1 MGVQEMPSYSL
12 AVNPQPSPIGKP
24 DRIDSLDALR
34 GIALLGIL
42 LVNIFSFAQPH
53 YSSPNAYGDLH
64 GANFAVWLFSHTFA
78 YLKFLSIFS
87 MLFGAGV
94 YLFTSRIEGAG
105 RQSGWLHYRRM
116 LVLIMFGLLHA
127 YFLWFG
133 DILVHYGICGLL
145 LYPFRQCPPRRL
157 ILIGTVILLI
167 PILAGVFYISTMGP
181 NDFQEFEKDLHPTP
195 SAVASDLATFR
206 GGWLGQLSTRANEAL
221 EFETTVFGWEY
232 FWRELGLMLI
242 GMALFKLGVFSAA
255 LTRAVYLRMI
265 IAAILFGIPLTWYGV
280 YANYKVGW
288 QSMSIYFRGE
298 FVDYVASLFVAFG
311 WVGAIMLACK
321 SPALRLLTY
330 PLKAVGRAAFSNYIL
345 QTLIC
350 TTLFYGH
357 GFGLYGHISR
367 VGQFGIVLV
376 IWALQLIVS
385 TLWFRFFRMGPL
397 ESLWRSLTYW
407 KPQPLRVKTFSTRIS
422 RMKPEPAE
430 ASHLAIT
437 VRAVV

>member
-1 MGVQEMPSYSL
+1 MRKNVQMGVQEMPSYSH

-34 GIALLGIL
+34 GVALLGIL

-53 YSSPNAYGDLH
+53 YSSPNAYGDLR

-157 ILIGTVILLI
+157 ILIGTVILLV

-181 NDFQEFEKDLHPTP
+181 NDFREFEKDLHPTP
-195 SAVASDLATFR
+195 NAVASDLATFR
-206 GGWLGQLSTRANEAL
+206 GGWLGQLSTRANEAF

-311 WVGAIMLACK
+311 WVGAIMLACRM
-321 SPALRLLTY
+321 PALRLLTY

-350 TTLFYGH
+350 STLFYGH

-407 KPQPLRVKTFSTRIS
+407 KPQPLRQRDGVSTFNWQT
-422 RMKPEPAE
+422 A
-430 ASHLAIT
+430 
-437 VRAVV
+437 

>member
-1 MGVQEMPSYSL
+1 MRKWGCKKMPSHSL

-64 GANFAVWLFSHTFA
+64 GVNFAVWLFSHTFA

-94 YLFTSRIEGAG
+94 YLFTSRIEGVG

-167 PILAGVFYISTMGP
+167 PILAGVFYIRTMGP

-206 GGWLGQLSTRANEAL
+206 GGWLGQLSTRANEAF

-298 FVDYVASLFVAFG
+298 LVDYVASLFVAFG
-311 WVGAIMLACK
+311 WVGAIMLASK

-376 IWALQLIVS
+376 IWALQLIAS
-385 TLWFRFFRMGPL
+385 TLWFRFFRMGPI

-407 KPQPLRVKTFSTRIS
+407 KPQPLGQRDGVSTFRWQT
-422 RMKPEPAE
+422 A
-430 ASHLAIT
+430 
-437 VRAVV
+437 

>member
-1 MGVQEMPSYSL
+1 MPSYSL
-12 AVNPQPSPIGKP
+12 AVNPQPSPVGKP

-34 GIALLGIL
+34 GVALLGIL

-311 WVGAIMLACK
+311 WVGAIMLASK

-397 ESLWRSLTYW
+397 ESVWRSLTYW
-407 KPQPLRVKTFSTRIS
+407 KPQPLRQRDGVSTFRWQT
-422 RMKPEPAE
+422 A
-430 ASHLAIT
+430 
-437 VRAVV
+437 

>member
-53 YSSPNAYGDLH
+53 YSSPNVYGDLH

>member
-1 MGVQEMPSYSL
+1 VPDLKLCSTMRKWGCKKMPSHSL

-64 GANFAVWLFSHTFA
+64 GVNFAVWLFSHTFA

-94 YLFTSRIEGAG
+94 YLFTSRIEGVG

-116 LVLIMFGLLHA
+116 LVLIMFGLLHG

-167 PILAGVFYISTMGP
+167 PILAGVFYIRTMGP

-206 GGWLGQLSTRANEAL
+206 GGWLGQLSTRANEAF

-298 FVDYVASLFVAFG
+298 LVDYVASLFVAFG
-311 WVGAIMLACK
+311 WVGAIMLASK

-376 IWALQLIVS
+376 IWALQLIAS
-385 TLWFRFFRMGPL
+385 TLWFRFFRMGPI

-407 KPQPLRVKTFSTRIS
+407 KPQPLGQRDGVSTFRWQT
-422 RMKPEPAE
+422 A
-430 ASHLAIT
+430 
-437 VRAVV
+437 

>member
-1 MGVQEMPSYSL
+1 MPSYSL
-12 AVNPQPSPIGKP
+12 AVNPHPSPIGNT

-34 GIALLGIL
+34 GVALLGIL

-53 YSSPNAYGDLH
+53 YSSPKAYGDLH

-105 RQSGWLHYRRM
+105 RQSRWLHYRRM

-145 LYPFRQCPPRRL
+145 LYPLRQCPPRRL

-167 PILAGVFYISTMGP
+167 PILAGVFYIGTMGP
-181 NDFQEFEKDLHPTP
+181 NDFREFEKDLHPTP

-206 GGWLGQLSTRANEAL
+206 GGWLGQLSTRANEAF

-265 IAAILFGIPLTWYGV
+265 IAAIVFGIPLTWHGV

-321 SPALRLLTY
+321 TPALRLLTY

-407 KPQPLRVKTFSTRIS
+407 ELQPVRQRDGVSTFHWQT
-422 RMKPEPAE
+422 A
-430 ASHLAIT
+430 
-437 VRAVV
+437 

>member
-1 MGVQEMPSYSL
+1 MPSYSF
-12 AVNPQPSPIGKP
+12 AVSPQPSPVGTP
-24 DRIDSLDALR
+24 DRIDSLDTLR
-34 GIALLGIL
+34 GVALLGIL
-42 LVNIFSFAQPH
+42 LVNIFTFAQPH
-53 YSSPNAYGDLH
+53 YNSPNAYGDLH

-105 RQSGWLHYRRM
+105 KQSGLLHYRRM
-116 LVLIMFGLLHA
+116 LVLIVFGLLHA

-145 LYPFRQCPPRRL
+145 LYPFRKLSPRRL
-157 ILIGTVILLI
+157 VLIGTGILLI

-181 NDFQEFEKDLHPTP
+181 KDFREFENDLHPT
-195 SAVASDLATFR
+195 STAVASDLAIFR
-206 GGWLGQLSTRANEAL
+206 GGWVGQLSTRASEAF
-221 EFETTVFGWEY
+221 EFETTAFGWEY

-242 GMALFKLGVFSAA
+242 GMALFKLGVFSAV
-255 LTRAVYLRMI
+255 LPRRLYLRMI
-265 IAAILFGIPLTWYGV
+265 KAAILVGIPLTLLGV
-280 YANYKVGW
+280 YGNYKVGW
-288 QSMSIYFRGE
+288 QSITVYFRGE
-298 FVDYVASLFVAFG
+298 FVDYVASLFLAFG
-311 WVGAIMLACK
+311 WVGTVMLACK
-321 SPALRLLTY
+321 SSVTKKFTS

-367 VGQFGIVLV
+367 AGQFAIVLA
-376 IWALQLIVS
+376 IWAVQLIAS
-385 TLWFRFFRMGPL
+385 TSWFRFFRMGPL

-407 KPQPLRVKTFSTRIS
+407 RPQPLRQRRGVSTFRWQN
-422 RMKPEPAE
+422 A
-430 ASHLAIT
+430 
-437 VRAVV
+437 

>member
-1 MGVQEMPSYSL
+1 VPDLKLCSTMRKWGCKKMPSHSL

-64 GANFAVWLFSHTFA
+64 GVNFAVWLFSHTFA

-94 YLFTSRIEGAG
+94 YLFTSRIEGVG

-167 PILAGVFYISTMGP
+167 PILAGVFYIRTMGP

-206 GGWLGQLSTRANEAL
+206 GGWLGQLSTRANEAF

-298 FVDYVASLFVAFG
+298 LVDYVASLFVAFG
-311 WVGAIMLACK
+311 WVGAIMLASK

-376 IWALQLIVS
+376 IWALQLIAS
-385 TLWFRFFRMGPL
+385 TLWFRFFRMGPI

-407 KPQPLRVKTFSTRIS
+407 KPQPLGQRDGVSTFRWQT
-422 RMKPEPAE
+422 A
-430 ASHLAIT
+430 
-437 VRAVV
+437 

>member
-1 MGVQEMPSYSL
+1 MPSHSL

-64 GANFAVWLFSHTFA
+64 GVNFAVWLFSHTFA

-94 YLFTSRIEGAG
+94 YLFTSRIEGVG

-167 PILAGVFYISTMGP
+167 PILAGVFYIRTMGP

-206 GGWLGQLSTRANEAL
+206 GGWLGQLSTRANEAF

-298 FVDYVASLFVAFG
+298 LVDYVASLFVAFG
-311 WVGAIMLACK
+311 WVGAIMLASK

-376 IWALQLIVS
+376 IWALQLIAS
-385 TLWFRFFRMGPL
+385 TLWFRFFRMGPI

-407 KPQPLRVKTFSTRIS
+407 KPQPLGQRDGVSTFRWQT
-422 RMKPEPAE
+422 A
-430 ASHLAIT
+430 
-437 VRAVV
+437 

>member
-1 MGVQEMPSYSL
+1 MPSYSL
-12 AVNPQPSPIGKP
+12 APIPQPSPIGKP

-34 GIALLGIL
+34 GVALLGIL
-42 LVNIFSFAQPH
+42 LVNIFSIAQPH

-94 YLFTSRIEGAG
+94 YLFTSRIEDTG
-105 RQSGWLHYRRM
+105 RRSGRLHYRRM

-145 LYPFRQCPPRRL
+145 LYPFRKLQPRRL
-157 ILIGTVILLI
+157 ILIGTGILLV
-167 PILAGVFYISTMGP
+167 PILTGVVYISTMGP
-181 NDFQEFEKDLHPTP
+181 NDFREFEKDLHPTP
-195 SAVASDLATFR
+195 TAVASDLATFR
-206 GGWLGQLSTRANEAL
+206 GGWLGQLSTRANEAF

-242 GMALFKLGVFSAA
+242 GMALFKLGVFNAT
-255 LTRAVYLRMI
+255 LRKAVYLRMI
-265 IAAILFGIPLTWYGV
+265 GAAILVGIPLTLYGV
-280 YANYKVGW
+280 YGNYKVAW
-288 QSMSIYFRGE
+288 QSLPIYFRGE
-298 FVDYVASLFVAFG
+298 FADYVASLFLAFG
-311 WVGAIMLACK
+311 WVGVVMLACK
-321 SPALRLLTY
+321 SPVIKKLVG

-367 VGQFGIVLV
+367 VGQFGIVLA
-376 IWALQLIVS
+376 IWAVQLLVS

-407 KPQPLRVKTFSTRIS
+407 KPQPLCERGGVSLFRWQS
-422 RMKPEPAE
+422 A
-430 ASHLAIT
+430 
-437 VRAVV
+437 

>member
-1 MGVQEMPSYSL
+1 MPSYSL

-34 GIALLGIL
+34 GVALLGIL

-53 YSSPNAYGDLH
+53 YSSPNVYGDLH

-167 PILAGVFYISTMGP
+167 PILAGVFYISTMRP

-265 IAAILFGIPLTWYGV
+265 IAAILFGIPLTWYSV

-321 SPALRLLTY
+321 SPALRPLTY

-430 ASHLAIT
+430 ASRLAIT

>member
-1 MGVQEMPSYSL
+1 MPSYSL

-24 DRIDSLDALR
+24 DRIGSLDALR
-34 GIALLGIL
+34 GVALLGIL

-53 YSSPNAYGDLH
+53 YSSPYAYGDLH

-87 MLFGAGV
+87 MLFGAGM
-94 YLFTSRIEGAG
+94 YLFTSRIENTG
-105 RQSGWLHYRRM
+105 RPSGWLHYRRM
-116 LVLIMFGLLHA
+116 MVLIIFGLLHA

-145 LYPFRQCPPRRL
+145 LYPLRKWPPRRL
-157 ILIGTVILLI
+157 ILIGTGILLI
-167 PILAGVFYISTMGP
+167 PILAGVFFISTMSP
-181 NDFQEFEKDLHPTP
+181 NDFREFEKDLHPTP
-195 SAVASDLATFR
+195 TAVAADLATFR
-206 GGWLGQLSTRANEAL
+206 GGWVGQLSTRANEAF

-242 GMALFKLGVFSAA
+242 GMALFKLGVFSASLPNVA
-255 LTRAVYLRMI
+255 YLRMI
-265 IAAILFGIPLTWYGV
+265 GAAILVGIPLTLYGV
-280 YANYKVGW
+280 YGNYKVGW
-288 QSMSIYFRGE
+288 QSMPMYFRGE
-298 FVDYVASLFVAFG
+298 FLDYVASLFLAFG
-311 WVGAIMLACK
+311 WVGAVMIACK
-321 SPALRLLTY
+321 SPLITKFLG

-367 VGQFGIVLV
+367 VGQFGLVLV
-376 IWALQLIVS
+376 IWAVQLIVS
-385 TLWFRFFRMGPL
+385 SLWFQFFRMGPL

-407 KPQPLRVKTFSTRIS
+407 KPQPLGESGGVSIFRWQT
-422 RMKPEPAE
+422 A
-430 ASHLAIT
+430 
-437 VRAVV
+437 

>member
-1 MGVQEMPSYSL
+1 MRKNVQMGVQEMPSYSH
-12 AVNPQPSPIGKP
+12 AVNLQPSPIGKP

-34 GIALLGIL
+34 GVALLGIL

-53 YSSPNAYGDLH
+53 YSSPNAYGDLR

-105 RQSGWLHYRRM
+105 RQSEWLHYRRM

-181 NDFQEFEKDLHPTP
+181 NDFREFEKDLHPTS

-206 GGWLGQLSTRANEAL
+206 GGWLGQLSTRANEAF

-265 IAAILFGIPLTWYGV
+265 IAAILFGVPLTWYGV

-321 SPALRLLTY
+321 TPALRLLTY

-350 TTLFYGH
+350 STLFYGH

-407 KPQPLRVKTFSTRIS
+407 KPQPLRQRNGVSTFHWQT
-422 RMKPEPAE
+422 A
-430 ASHLAIT
+430 
-437 VRAVV
+437 

>member
-1 MGVQEMPSYSL
+1 MGVQEMSSYSL
-12 AVNPQPSPIGKP
+12 ALNPEPSPIGKP
-24 DRIDSLDALR
+24 DRIDSIDALR
-34 GIALLGIL
+34 GVALLGIL

-64 GANFAVWLFSHTFA
+64 GANFAVWLFSHMFA

-105 RQSGWLHYRRM
+105 GQSGWLHYRRM

-145 LYPFRQCPPRRL
+145 LYPFRQCSPRRL
-157 ILIGTVILLI
+157 ILIGTIILLI

-181 NDFQEFEKDLHPTP
+181 SDFQEFEKDLHPTA
-195 SAVASDLATFR
+195 SAVANDLATFR
-206 GGWLGQLSTRANEAL
+206 GGWLGQLSTRANEAF

-288 QSMSIYFRGE
+288 QSMAIYFRGE

-311 WVGAIMLACK
+311 WIGAIMLACK

-345 QTLIC
+345 QTLVC

-367 VGQFGIVLV
+367 VGQFGVVLV

-407 KPQPLRVKTFSTRIS
+407 KPQPLRQGNGASTLRWQT
-422 RMKPEPAE
+422 A
-430 ASHLAIT
+430 
-437 VRAVV
+437 

>member
-1 MGVQEMPSYSL
+1 MGVQEMPSYSH
-12 AVNPQPSPIGKP
+12 AVNPQPSAIGKP

-34 GIALLGIL
+34 GVALLGIL

-64 GANFAVWLFSHTFA
+64 GANFAVWLLSHTFA

-167 PILAGVFYISTMGP
+167 PFLAGVFYISTMGP
-181 NDFQEFEKDLHPTP
+181 NNFQEFEKDLHPTP

-206 GGWLGQLSTRANEAL
+206 GGWLGQLSTRANEAF

-280 YANYKVGW
+280 YGNYKVGW

-298 FVDYVASLFVAFG
+298 FVDYMASLFVAFG

-321 SPALRLLTY
+321 TPALRLLTY

-397 ESLWRSLTYW
+397 ESLWRSITYW
-407 KPQPLRVKTFSTRIS
+407 KPQPLRQRDGVSTFHWQT
-422 RMKPEPAE
+422 A
-430 ASHLAIT
+430 
-437 VRAVV
+437 

>member
-1 MGVQEMPSYSL
+1 MSSYSL
-12 AVNPQPSPIGKP
+12 AVNAQPSPIDRP

-34 GIALLGIL
+34 GVAVLGIL

-87 MLFGAGV
+87 LLFGAGV

-145 LYPFRQCPPRRL
+145 LYPFRQCRPRRL

-206 GGWLGQLSTRANEAL
+206 GGWLGQLSTRANEAF

-265 IAAILFGIPLTWYGV
+265 IAAILFGIPLTWHGV

-376 IWALQLIVS
+376 VWALQLIVS

-407 KPQPLRVKTFSTRIS
+407 KPQPLRQRDGVSTICWQT
-422 RMKPEPAE
+422 A
-430 ASHLAIT
+430 
-437 VRAVV
+437 

>member
-1 MGVQEMPSYSL
+1 MGVHEMPSYSH

-34 GIALLGIL
+34 GVALLGIL

-53 YSSPNAYGDLH
+53 YSSPNAYGDLR

-157 ILIGTVILLI
+157 ILIGTVILLV

-181 NDFQEFEKDLHPTP
+181 NDFREFEKDLHPTP
-195 SAVASDLATFR
+195 NAVASDLATFR
-206 GGWLGQLSTRANEAL
+206 GGWLGQLSTRANEAF

-321 SPALRLLTY
+321 TPALRLLTY

-350 TTLFYGH
+350 STLFYGH

-407 KPQPLRVKTFSTRIS
+407 KPQPLRQRDGVSTFHWQT
-422 RMKPEPAE
+422 A
-430 ASHLAIT
+430 
-437 VRAVV
+437 

>member
-206 GGWLGQLSTRANEAL
+206 GGWLGQLSTRANEAF

-376 IWALQLIVS
+376 IWALQLIAS

-407 KPQPLRVKTFSTRIS
+407 KPQPLRQRNGVSTFHWQT
-422 RMKPEPAE
+422 A
-430 ASHLAIT
+430 
-437 VRAVV
+437 